1 MLKQMR
7 ERRRTLKTVKKAVT
21 KLLWQVQ
28 SLEWALLY
36 LEAPEQGEGEK
47 WRMQGA
53 RTIERALNNYR
64 KILGDRLKVYDVKS
78 TMVKPLEMVDG
89 SSIPRKV
96 FPVPPIALAQE
107 FLDGEDPA
115 ATKNSCV
122 EYKFGGNDPR
132 FEKLTALE
140 LKSLSRWGSKEYE
153 SEL

>member
-7 ERRRTLKTVKKAVT
+7 ERRRTLSTVRKAVT
-21 KLLWQVQ
+21 KLLWEIQ
-28 SLEWALLY
+28 SLEWALLF
-36 LEAPEQGEGEK
+36 LESPTKGEGEK

-53 RTIERALNNYR
+53 RTIERALKNYR
-64 KILGDRLKVYDVKS
+64 KILSDRLSVYEIKAVE
-78 TMVKPLEMVDG
+78 VRPLGMVDG

-96 FPVPPIALAQE
+96 FPVPPVGEAPQE
-107 FLDGEDPA
+107 SYEES
-115 ATKNSCV
+115 TVK
-122 EYKFGGNDPR
+122 YKFGGSDPR

>member
-21 KLLWQVQ
+21 KLLWQIQ

-36 LEAPEQGEGEK
+36 LEAPEQGKGEK

-53 RTIERALNNYR
+53 RTIERALKNYR
-64 KILGDRLKVYDVKS
+64 KILEVRLKAYDIKPE
-78 TMVKPLEMVDG
+78 MVRPLDMVDG
-89 SSIPRKV
+89 SSIPRKI
-96 FPVPPIALAQE
+96 FPEPPIASQE
-107 FLDGEDPA
+107 ILGSEPA
-115 ATKNSCV
+115 AKDSSL

-140 LKSLSRWGSKEYE
+140 LRSLSRWGSKEYDT
-153 SEL
+153 EL

>member
-1 MLKQMR
+1 MLKELR

-21 KLLWQVQ
+21 KLLWEIQ
-28 SLEWALLY
+28 SLEWALLF
-36 LEAPEQGEGEK
+36 LEAPNQGEGEM

-53 RTIERALNNYR
+53 RTIERALKNYR
-64 KILGDRLKVYDVKS
+64 KILGDRLKVYDI
-78 TMVKPLEMVDG
+78 KPTDVSPLTMVDG

-96 FPVPPIALAQE
+96 FPKPP
-107 FLDGEDPA
+107 FGDSSDKDGSTPQPGEEA
-115 ATKNSCV
+115 SL

-140 LKSLSRWGSKEYE
+140 LKSLSRWGSKEYD

>member
-7 ERRRTLKTVKKAVT
+7 ERRRTLKTVKKEVT

-53 RTIERALNNYR
+53 RTIERALKNYR
-64 KILGDRLKVYDVKS
+64 KILGDRLKVYDVKP
-78 TMVKPLEMVDG
+78 TKVKPLEMVDG

-107 FLDGEDPA
+107 FLGSEPA
-115 ATKNSCV
+115 AKNSCI

-140 LKSLSRWGSKEYE
+140 LKSLSRWGSKEYD

>member
-21 KLLWQVQ
+21 KLLWEIQ
-28 SLEWALLY
+28 SLEWALLF
-36 LEAPEQGEGEK
+36 LEAPNQGEGEM

-53 RTIERALNNYR
+53 RTIERALKNYR
-64 KILGDRLKVYDVKS
+64 KILGDRLKVYDI
-78 TMVKPLEMVDG
+78 KPTDVSPLTMVDG

-96 FPVPPIALAQE
+96 FPKPPFGKDDKVTE
-107 FLDGEDPA
+107 PGEEA
-115 ATKNSCV
+115 SL

-140 LKSLSRWGSKEYE
+140 LKSLSRWGSKEYD

>member
-21 KLLWQVQ
+21 KLLWEIQ
-28 SLEWALLY
+28 SLEWCLLY
-36 LEAPEQGEGEK
+36 LEAPQQGEGEM

-53 RTIERALNNYR
+53 RTVERALKNYR
-64 KILGDRLKVYDVKS
+64 KILGDRLKVYEIKPTDV
-78 TMVKPLEMVDG
+78 TPLSMVDG

-96 FPVPPIALAQE
+96 FPKPPVG
-107 FLDGEDPA
+107 GESKDAPKDA
-115 ATKNSCV
+115 SRI

-140 LKSLSRWGSKEYE
+140 LKSLSRWGSKEYD

>member
-1 MLKQMR
+1 MR

-21 KLLWQVQ
+21 KLLWEIQ
-28 SLEWALLY
+28 SLEWALLF
-36 LEAPEQGEGEK
+36 LEAPNQGEGEM

-53 RTIERALNNYR
+53 RTIERALKNYR
-64 KILGDRLKVYDVKS
+64 KILGDRLKVYDI
-78 TMVKPLEMVDG
+78 KPTDVSPLTMVDG

-96 FPVPPIALAQE
+96 FPKPPFGKDDKVTE
-107 FLDGEDPA
+107 PGEEA
-115 ATKNSCV
+115 SL

-140 LKSLSRWGSKEYE
+140 LKSLSRWGSKEYD